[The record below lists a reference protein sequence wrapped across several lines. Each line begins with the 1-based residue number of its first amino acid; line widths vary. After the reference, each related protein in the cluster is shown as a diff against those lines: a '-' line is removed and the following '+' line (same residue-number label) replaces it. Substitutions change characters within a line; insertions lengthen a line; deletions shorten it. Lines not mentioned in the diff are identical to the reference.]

1 MAEQFFRYV
10 PQHRVEAYCDIGWM
24 VLAHIGQ
31 LGGVESVLMEWQGSG
46 APRDP
51 VASVPWHREHLSFG
65 VDEVACVTTRI
76 CFARR
81 DWDSVYGFGTILIE
95 CRNSTD
101 GARSVSKTLATGCV

>member
-10 PQHRVEAYCDIGWM
+10 PQHRVEAYCDVGWM

-51 VASVPWHREHLSFG
+51 VASVPWHREHLHS
-65 VDEVACVTTRI
+65 AWMKSP
-76 CFARR
+76 A
-81 DWDSVYGFGTILIE
+81 
-95 CRNSTD
+95 
-101 GARSVSKTLATGCV
+101 